1 MVLTAY
7 IRETCH
13 AVFEET
19 VEGQLVDDKRTAA
32 VLHLLDTLVD
42 TFLHH
47 FVGVGG
53 LTLYGCLDEQS
64 FVNGSPFRRTVAVE
78 AVEVSFIVFLDQLL
92 DKQLLYLARSTFVV
106 FP

>member
-32 VLHLLDTLVD
+32 VFHLFNAFVD

-47 FVGVGG
+47 LIGVGG
-53 LTLYGCLDEQS
+53 LTLYGCLDKQS
-64 FVNGSPFRRTVAVE
+64 LVNGSPF
-78 AVEVSFIVFLDQLL
+78 
-92 DKQLLYLARSTFVV
+92 
-106 FP
+106 